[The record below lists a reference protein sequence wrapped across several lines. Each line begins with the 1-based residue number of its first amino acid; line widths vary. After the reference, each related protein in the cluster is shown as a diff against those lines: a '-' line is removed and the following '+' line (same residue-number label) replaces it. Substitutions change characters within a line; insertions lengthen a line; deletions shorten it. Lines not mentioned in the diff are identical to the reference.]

1 MIVRNEVA
9 KLYDEERHTLSSGC
23 RPRPS
28 PSEKVDPRP
37 LEKPDSLPKFTE
49 LKNSIFT
56 NLRVLILNVT
66 IVFENSSPI
75 IHK

>member
-9 KLYDEERHTLSSGC
+9 KLYDEERHTLSSGR

-37 LEKPDSLPKFTE
+37 LEKADPIAKFT
-49 LKNSIFT
+49 
-56 NLRVLILNVT
+56 V
-66 IVFENSSPI
+66 
-75 IHK
+75 

>member
-37 LEKPDSLPKFTE
+37 LGKADPIAKFT
-49 LKNSIFT
+49 
-56 NLRVLILNVT
+56 V
-66 IVFENSSPI
+66 
-75 IHK
+75 

>member
-28 PSEKVDPRP
+28 PSENVDPRP
-37 LEKPDSLPKFTE
+37 LEKADPIAKFT
-49 LKNSIFT
+49 
-56 NLRVLILNVT
+56 V
-66 IVFENSSPI
+66 
-75 IHK
+75 